1 MTARR
6 RWRSRTLIAL
16 LVIGAGAGGWAISQA
31 RGVTHAAPATE
42 VPTSSAAV
50 VRTDLQTTTEL
61 PGTLGYAGTY
71 QVTDQSQ
78 GTLTALPTP
87 GQVID
92 RGQTLYEVNGIGI
105 PLFFGPRPM
114 WRNLQ
119 AGVSP
124 GSDVDQLDLNLV
136 ALGYSDNGYLT
147 PGDTFTSAT
156 TAAIDE
162 WQTAR
167 GLPLTGTVDVGDVV
181 YAPAALRVA
190 SLATAIGTPLQP
202 GTVVLDATSTSRSVD
217 VALPVAQEY
226 LVKVGDPVPIT
237 LPNGTSTTPG
247 TIASIAPVA
256 ISVQNSSSDNSGSGA
271 GGSGSSSSS
280 ASTAQ
285 ATVDVSVQLTDPTAA
300 GSFDQAPVE
309 VGIVDASVKDI
320 LAVPINALVALAG
333 GGYGVEVLSGTQKTL
348 LGVQTGL
355 FANTLVQVAANGL
368 SPGMRVEV
376 PKS

>member
-31 RGVTHAAPATE
+31 RSGTHAAPE

-71 QVTDQSQ
+71 QLTDQSQ

-124 GSDVDQLDLNLV
+124 GSDIDQLDLNLV

-162 WQTAR
+162 WQAAR
-167 GLPLTGTVDVGDVV
+167 GLPLTGAVDVGDVV

-190 SLATAIGTPLQP
+190 TLATTIGTPLQP

-226 LVKVGDPVPIT
+226 LVKVGDPVTVT

-247 TIASIAPVA
+247 TIVTIAPVA
-256 ISVQNSSSDNSGSGA
+256 ISAQNSSSDNGGSGA

-280 ASTAQ
+280 SSTAQ
-285 ATVDVSVQLTDPTAA
+285 ATVDVSVQLTDPAAA

-309 VGIVDASVKDI
+309 VSIVDASVKDI

-355 FANTLVQVAANGL
+355 FANTLVQVSANGL